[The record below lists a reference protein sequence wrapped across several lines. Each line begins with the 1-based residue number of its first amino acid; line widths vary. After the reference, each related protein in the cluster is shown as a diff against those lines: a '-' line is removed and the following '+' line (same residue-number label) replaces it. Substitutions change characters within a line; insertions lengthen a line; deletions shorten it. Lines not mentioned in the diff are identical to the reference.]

1 MEENQEQ
8 SVEELWENYF
18 ADRSDIKAKNAVL
31 TRYLYL
37 VIGVVKRMMPQ
48 FGDLGGKGCCD
59 RDDLINSGVLGL
71 IDAVDKF
78 DRAFNVKF
86 QTYATI
92 RIRGEIL
99 DYLRRQDWASTE
111 LRRKINS
118 IQSATEI
125 LEARL
130 HRQPSEGEIARELGI
145 SEHDVT
151 AVLQQSQMFNVVNFE
166 TMVYE
171 REAGQMGPA
180 SRCDPSRI
188 VEDREMNDTLRRVIS
203 DLPEKERMVI
213 VLHYYE
219 GLTMKSIAKIL
230 GVSESRVSQIHSRT
244 LLKMRRAIG
253 SN

>member
-1 MEENQEQ
+1 MDGKTEQ
-8 SVEELWENYF
+8 PIEALWEKYF
-18 ADRSDIKAKNAVL
+18 DDRGDAETKNAIL
-31 TRYLYL
+31 THYLYL

-48 FGDLGGKGCCD
+48 FGDFGGKSCCD

-78 DRAFNVKF
+78 DQAFNVKF

-111 LRRKINS
+111 LRRKITS
-118 IQSATEI
+118 IQNTNET

-130 HRQPSEGEIARELGI
+130 HRQPTEKEIAQELNI

-151 AVLQQSQMFNVVNFE
+151 AALQQSQMFNVVNFE
-166 TMVYE
+166 TMMYE
-171 REAGQMGPA
+171 REMEEMEPA
-180 SRCDPSRI
+180 SRHDPSQI
-188 VEDREMNDTLRRVIS
+188 VEDQEMNDTLRQAIS
-203 DLPEKERMVI
+203 SLPEKERMVI

-219 GLTMKSIAKIL
+219 GLTMKSIAQIL

-244 LLKMRRAIG
+244 LLKMRRTIG
-253 SN
+253 SI

>member
-1 MEENQEQ
+1 MDGKAEQ

-18 ADRSDIKAKNAVL
+18 ADRGNAEAKNAVL
-31 TRYLYL
+31 THYLYL

-48 FGDLGGKGCCD
+48 FGDFGGKSCCD

-78 DRAFNVKF
+78 DQAFNVKF

-111 LRRKINS
+111 LRRKITS
-118 IQSATEI
+118 IQNAGET
-125 LEARL
+125 LEAQL
-130 HRQPSEGEIARELGI
+130 HRQPSEKEIARELGI

-151 AVLQQSQMFNVVNFE
+151 AALQQSQMFNVVNFE
-166 TMVYE
+166 TMMYE
-171 REAGQMGPA
+171 REMEQLEPV
-180 SRCDPSRI
+180 SRHDPSRI
-188 VEDREMNDTLRRVIS
+188 VEDQETSDTLRRAIG

-244 LLKMRRAIG
+244 LLKMRRVIG